1 MKTRMLT
8 VCAAAALLFA
18 AGLAGAQAPAG
29 AQAVPPAGAP
39 GGRAGGPPS
48 LDFFKTDD
56 PRSNPFTRAQIE
68 GWKTT
73 IPSGS
78 GPYGAVRG
86 EPDTLPTNT
95 IFYPKDLAKVKGKMP
110 ILSFANG
117 ACSGQPLELTEVYT
131 ELASQGFFVA
141 TIGRIGGTVNGGDL
155 SLQIKFIDW
164 AIAENDRKGS
174 PFYNKLDTK
183 KIGLSGQSCGGVMA
197 IRNAGDPRVS
207 TVLILN
213 SGIFIAGA
221 PGARG
226 AAPGAPGGGAPAAGG
241 GRGGG
246 PMDVGKDALKAFH
259 TPVAYLLGGPKDI
272 AYANGVDDVEKIE
285 GVPVFM
291 ASTNVGHLA
300 TYGTPSGGE
309 FGKIAVDW
317 FKYQLKGDK
326 VAAKTFVG
334 PDCKLCT
341 NSLWEVKRKNM

>member
-1 MKTRMLT
+1 MRTRRLT
-8 VCAAAALLFA
+8 VCATAALLFA
-18 AGLAGAQAPAG
+18 GGLAAAQAPAG
-29 AQAVPPAGAP
+29 TQAGPPAGA
-39 GGRAGGPPS
+39 RAGGPPS
-48 LDFFKTDD
+48 LDSFKTDD
-56 PRSNPFTRAQIE
+56 PRSVPFTREQIE

-95 IFYPKDLAKVKGKMP
+95 IFYPKDLAKVQGKMP

-131 ELASQGFFVA
+131 ELASHGFFVA
-141 TIGRIGGTVNGGDL
+141 TIGRIGGTVDGGDL

-164 AIAENDRKGS
+164 AIAENGRKGS
-174 PFYNKLDTK
+174 PFFDRLDTT

-221 PGARG
+221 PGAGGRR
-226 AAPGAPGGGAPAAGG
+226 GGA
-241 GRGGG
+241 G
-246 PMDVGKDALKAFH
+246 PMNVGKEALKAFH

-272 AYANGVDDVEKIE
+272 AYANGVDDVEKIQ

-291 ASTNVGHLA
+291 GSTNVGHLA

-326 VAAKTFVG
+326 IAARTFVG
-334 PDCKLCT
+334 PDCTLCT
-341 NSLWEVKRKNM
+341 NPLWEVKRKNM

>member
-1 MKTRMLT
+1 MRAPTMKTRMLT
-8 VCAAAALLFA
+8 VCAGAALLCA
-18 AGLAGAQAPAG
+18 AGPAAAQAPAG
-29 AQAVPPAGAP
+29 APAAPPTSAPGAP
-39 GGRAGGPPS
+39 SGRASGPPS

-95 IFYPKDLAKVKGKMP
+95 IFYPKDLARVKGKMP

-131 ELASQGFFVA
+131 ELASHGFLVA

-164 AIAENDRKGS
+164 AIAENGRKGS
-174 PFYNKLDTK
+174 PFYNKLDTN

-197 IRNAGDPRVS
+197 IRSAGDPRVS

-221 PGARG
+221 PAVGR
-226 AAPGAPGGGAPAAGG
+226 
-241 GRGGG
+241 RGGG
-246 PMDVGKDALKAFH
+246 PSPMDVGKDALKAFH

-272 AYANGVDDVEKIE
+272 AYANGVDDVEKIQ

-291 ASTNVGHLA
+291 GSTNVGHLA
-300 TYGTPSGGE
+300 TYGSPSGGE

-317 FKYQLKGDK
+317 FNYQLKGDK
-326 VAAKTFVG
+326 NAAKTFVG

-341 NSLWEVKRKNM
+341 NPLWEVKRKNM

>member
-1 MKTRMLT
+1 MEDQTMKTRMLT
-8 VCAAAALLFA
+8 VCAAAAVLFA
-18 AGLAGAQAPAG
+18 AGLAAAQAPAG
-29 AQAVPPAGAP
+29 AQAGPPAGAP
-39 GGRAGGPPS
+39 GGRAGGPPN

-56 PRSNPFTRAQIE
+56 PRSNPFTREQIE
-68 GWKTT
+68 GWKTQ

-86 EPDTLPTNT
+86 EPETLPTNT

-141 TIGRIGGTVNGGDL
+141 TIGRIGGTVNGGDI

-164 AIAENDRKGS
+164 AIAENGRKDS

-183 KIGLSGQSCGGVMA
+183 KVGLSGQSCGGVMA

-213 SGIFIAGA
+213 SGIFIAGT
-221 PGARG
+221 P
-226 AAPGAPGGGAPAAGG
+226 GAPAAGAPG
-241 GRGGG
+241 SGRRGGG
-246 PMDVGKDALKAFH
+246 PSPMDVGKEALKAYH

-272 AYANGVDDVEKIE
+272 AYANGVDDVERIQ
-285 GVPVFM
+285 GVPVFLG
-291 ASTNVGHLA
+291 STNVGHLA
-300 TYGTPSGGE
+300 TYGSPSGGE

-326 VAAKTFVG
+326 IAAKTFVG

-341 NSLWEVKRKNM
+341 NQLWEVKRKNM

>member
-8 VCAAAALLFA
+8 ACAAAVLLCA
-18 AGLAGAQAPAG
+18 AQAAAQAP
-29 AQAVPPAGAP
+29 
-39 GGRAGGPPS
+39 AGGPPS

-56 PRSNPFTRAQIE
+56 PRSNPFTREQIE

-86 EPDTLPTNT
+86 EPDALPTNT

-131 ELASQGFFVA
+131 ELASHGFFVA

-155 SLQIKFIDW
+155 SLQTKFIDW
-164 AIAENDRKGS
+164 AIAENGRKGS
-174 PFYNKLDTK
+174 PFYNKLDTN

-213 SGIFIAGA
+213 SGIFI
-221 PGARG
+221 PG
-226 AAPGAPGGGAPAAGG
+226 AAGG
-241 GRGGG
+241 RRGGGPG

-272 AYANGVDDVEKIE
+272 AYVNGLDDVEKIQ

-300 TYGTPSGGE
+300 TYRTPSGGE
-309 FGKIAVDW
+309 FGKLAVDW

-326 VAAKTFVG
+326 AAAKTFVG
-334 PDCKLCT
+334 PDCTLCT
-341 NSLWEVKRKNM
+341 NPLWEVKRKNM

>member
-1 MKTRMLT
+1 MKTQMLPM
-8 VCAAAALLFA
+8 CAAAALVLST
-18 AGLAGAQAPAG
+18 GLAAEQAPAG
-29 AQAVPPAGAP
+29 APGA
-39 GGRAGGPPS
+39 RAGGPPS

-56 PRSNPFTRAQIE
+56 PRSVPFTREQIE
-68 GWKTT
+68 GWKTR

-78 GPYGAVRG
+78 GPYGAVRE

-131 ELASQGFFVA
+131 ELASQGYFVA

-164 AIAENDRKGS
+164 AIAENGRKGS
-174 PFYNKLDTK
+174 PFYNKLDTN
-183 KIGLSGQSCGGVMA
+183 KIGISGQSCGGVMA
-197 IRNAGDPRVS
+197 IRNAADPRVS

-213 SGIFIAGA
+213 SGIFIPGTQPA
-221 PGARG
+221 PR
-226 AAPGAPGGGAPAAGG
+226 GGAPAGAPG

-246 PMDVGKDALKAFH
+246 PMDVGKEALKGFH

-272 AYANGVDDVEKIE
+272 AYANGLDDVAKIE

-291 ASTNVGHLA
+291 GSTNVGHLA
-300 TYGTPSGGE
+300 TYGSPSGGE

-317 FKYQLKGDK
+317 FNYQLKGDK
-326 VAAKTFVG
+326 NGGKTFVG
-334 PDCKLCT
+334 PECRLCT
-341 NSLWEVKRKNM
+341 NPLWEVKRKGTL

>member
-1 MKTRMLT
+1 MKTRILT
-8 VCAAAALLFA
+8 VGAAAALLFA
-18 AGLAGAQAPAG
+18 AGLAAAQDPAG
-29 AQAVPPAGAP
+29 AQTGPPTGAP
-39 GGRAGGPPS
+39 GARGGGPPS

-56 PRSNPFTRAQIE
+56 PRSVPFTREQIE
-68 GWKTT
+68 GWKTR

-78 GPYGAVRG
+78 GPYGAVRE

-164 AIAENDRKGS
+164 AIAENGRKGS
-174 PFYNKLDTK
+174 PFYDKLDTK

-213 SGIFIAGA
+213 SGIFNT
-221 PGARG
+221 PPPARG
-226 AAPGAPGGGAPAAGG
+226 AGPGVA
-241 GRGGG
+241 GRGPN
-246 PMDVGKDALKAFH
+246 PMDVGKDALKGFH

-272 AYANGVDDVEKIE
+272 AYANGVDDVEKIQ

-291 ASTNVGHLA
+291 GSTNVGHLA

-317 FKYQLKGDK
+317 FNYQLKGDK
-326 VAAKTFVG
+326 VAARTFVG

-341 NSLWEVKRKNM
+341 NPLWEVKRKNM